1 MKPVSGK
8 RFCHLSE
15 SHNRELKRIT
25 GSHHIYAKTGNPAR
39 ISVPVH
45 ANDQLKTGLQR
56 YLMKV
61 SGIEESEL

>member
-8 RFCHLSE
+8 RFCHLLE
-15 SHNRELKRIT
+15 SHNWELKRIT
-25 GSHHIYAKTGNPAR
+25 GSHHIYAKIGNPAR

-45 ANDQLKTGLQR
+45 GNNQLKTGLQR

-61 SGIEESEL
+61 SDIEESEL

>member
-1 MKPVSGK
+1 LKPVSGK
-8 RFCHLSE
+8 RFCHLLE

-25 GSHHIYAKTGNPAR
+25 GSHHIYAKTGNSTR

-45 ANDQLKTGLQR
+45 KNNQLKIGLQR

-61 SGIEESEL
+61 SDIKESEL